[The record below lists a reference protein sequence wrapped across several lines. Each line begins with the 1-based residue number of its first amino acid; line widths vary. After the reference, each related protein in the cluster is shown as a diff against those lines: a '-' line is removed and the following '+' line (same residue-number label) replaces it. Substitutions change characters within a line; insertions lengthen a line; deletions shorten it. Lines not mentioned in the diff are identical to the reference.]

1 MERLAIITGVG
12 GQDGAYLSK
21 NLLEKGYKIIGL
33 SRRSS
38 VNNLSRLE
46 ILGILDEV
54 EIISADVQEHVLL
67 QQLIQKYQPDEFY
80 NLAAQSYVVDSFSNP
95 YYTSKV
101 NAFAVLNILESLKIY
116 SKETRFYQASTS
128 EMFGK
133 VLKTPQNEETGF
145 YPRSPYGFSKLYAH
159 HATINYRESY
169 DLFACSGILF
179 NHESPLRGGN
189 FVTKKIVNGL
199 VNYKNDQERILKLGN
214 LDAQRDWGFAGD
226 YVEAM
231 RLMLSLNKPED
242 FVVSSGRTNSIREFC
257 EIVAK
262 LLEINLVWEGT
273 GMEEQ
278 GIDSKRNKPCIKV
291 DEVNFRPAE
300 VDLLQGDSSKAKEI
314 LGWFPTV
321 DLEGLAKLMVDYE
334 LQKFQ
339 E

>member
-21 NLLEKGYKIIGL
+21 NLLEKGYKVIGL

-54 EIISADVQEHVLL
+54 EIISADVQEHHLL
-67 QQLIQKYQPDEFY
+67 QHLIKQNQPDEFY

-95 YYTSKV
+95 FYTSKV
-101 NAFAVLNILESLKIY
+101 NAFAVLNILESIKLFSQK
-116 SKETRFYQASTS
+116 TRFYQASTS
-128 EMFGK
+128 EMFGL
-133 VLKTPQNEETGF
+133 VSETPQNEETRF
-145 YPRSPYGFSKLYAH
+145 HPRSPYGFSKLYAH

-189 FVTKKIVNGL
+189 FVTKKIVKGL

-214 LDAQRDWGFAGD
+214 LEAQRDWGFAGD

-231 RLMLSLNKPED
+231 RLMLSLKAPED
-242 FVVSSGRTNSIREFC
+242 FVVSSGRTKSVREFC
-257 EIVAK
+257 EIVAE
-262 LLEINLVWEGT
+262 LLKINLVWEGS
-273 GMEEQ
+273 GMKEQ
-278 GIDSKRNKPCIKV
+278 GIDSRSNKACIKI
-291 DEVNFRPAE
+291 DEVNFRPAD
-300 VDLLQGDSSKAKEI
+300 VHHLLGDSSKAKEI
-314 LGWFPTV
+314 LGWSPTV
-321 DLEGLAKLMVDYE
+321 DLEGLAQLMVDYE
-334 LQKFQ
+334 LQNFQ